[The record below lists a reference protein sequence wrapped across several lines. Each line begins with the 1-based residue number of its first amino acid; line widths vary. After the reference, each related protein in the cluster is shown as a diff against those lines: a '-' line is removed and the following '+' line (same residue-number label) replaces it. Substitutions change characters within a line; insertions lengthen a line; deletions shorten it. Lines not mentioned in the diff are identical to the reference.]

1 MRCEDLEPHFLD
13 DLKAQ
18 NETPLPEGFA
28 EHLAE
33 CSQCRALLELWQGLD
48 RLPLEPPDPNLGQRF
63 RQRLTQGQPP
73 PKQQSWFFPLAAAAL
88 LLAGVAFGA
97 GYSLRLPEAGQAR
110 DCADLGRGST
120 SERLQSIAMVSPSRN
135 PECNLAEALLERVAQ
150 DPSTEVRL
158 SAVEALYLFGSE
170 PELALRL
177 ETTLQRQ
184 ERPAV
189 QLALVDLLAAL
200 RERRAAEAL
209 RRLVR
214 EGHLRPEVRRRA
226 ELRLNEFRS

>member
-1 MRCEDLEPHFLD
+1 MRCEDLETHFLD
-13 DLKAQ
+13 GLKAQ
-18 NETPLPEGFA
+18 NETTLPAGFA

-33 CSQCRALLELWQGLD
+33 CPRCRALLELWQGLD
-48 RLPLEPPDPNLGQRF
+48 RLPLEPPDPGLGQRF
-63 RQRLTQGQPP
+63 RQRLAQLQPP
-73 PKQQSWFFPLAAAAL
+73 PKRQSWFFPLAAAAL
-88 LLAGVAFGA
+88 LLAGVALGA
-97 GYSLRLPEAGQAR
+97 GYSLRFPEAGRTR
-110 DCADLGRGST
+110 DCADLGRGSA
-120 SERLQSIAMVSPSRN
+120 SERLQAIAMVSPSRN

-170 PELALRL
+170 PELAHQL
-177 ETTLQRQ
+177 ETSLQRQ

-209 RRLVR
+209 RRLVQD
-214 EGHLRPEVRRRA
+214 GHLGPAVRRRA
-226 ELRLNEFRS
+226 QSRLEELRS

>member
-13 DLKAQ
+13 GLKAC
-18 NETPLPEGFA
+18 NETTLPDGFA
-28 EHLAE
+28 EHLDE

-48 RLPLEPPDPNLGQRF
+48 RLPLEPPDPDLGQRF
-63 RQRLTQGQPP
+63 RQRLAQVHPP

-97 GYSLRLPEAGQAR
+97 GYSLRLPEAGQTR

-120 SERLQSIAMVSPSRN
+120 SERLQTIAMVSPSRN
-135 PECNLAEALLERVAQ
+135 PQCNLAEALLERIAQ

-177 ETTLQRQ
+177 ETGLQQ
-184 ERPAV
+184 QDRPAV

-200 RERRAAEAL
+200 RERRAAETL

-214 EGHLRPEVRRRA
+214 DGHLRPEVRRQA
-226 ELRLNEFRS
+226 ELRLNELRS